1 MQSEKQQLAM
11 HTHIW
16 YLGGLVV
23 HSSSHAKGSE
33 EPQPSAQPR
42 QRLVLADVRG
52 EAVDAGFREG
62 RAVIPQQLAVHGKL
76 QPKQNQKK
84 SPDPI
89 DLRRKFTGRG

>member
-1 MQSEKQQLAM
+1 M

-42 QRLVLADVRG
+42 QRLVLSISKHRTNHTAKSNQSTRLY
-52 EAVDAGFREG
+52 DA
-62 RAVIPQQLAVHGKL
+62 A
-76 QPKQNQKK
+76 
-84 SPDPI
+84 
-89 DLRRKFTGRG
+89 LRNVFDN